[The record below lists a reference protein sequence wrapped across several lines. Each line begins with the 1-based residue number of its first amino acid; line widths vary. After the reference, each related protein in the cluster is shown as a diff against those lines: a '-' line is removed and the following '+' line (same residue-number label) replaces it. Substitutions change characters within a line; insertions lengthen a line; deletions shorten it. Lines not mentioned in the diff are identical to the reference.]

1 MALLKTLDVL
11 GILEDFYTHPLY
23 SGKGLWKELSEIIRN
38 IKDNSLSGI
47 LTLSRLNEMIIS
59 FYDSG
64 NFLEGISVEGEKT
77 YSFNYEGFVKGLS
90 ASARVKS
97 YDYNFYPHNSEVI
110 AVVSLIHRSSKIME
124 SITPYPTKVMDD
136 LKDLRFSG
144 ILKIFSPKQASVV
157 FLSGTSLIAFSRG
170 KSLAIKEI
178 ITEGNIYEMSAF
190 SVEGPLSER
199 NYEYHFNNLLQRLN
213 RVYKNLKKNDE
224 NLPIKI
230 REIMIKYAEE
240 EPFLDPILGFVEL
253 DGEIKINAPFYQS
266 LRIISYLCDI
276 LMEAGKRFSEELEGI
291 KRDLEDLL

>member
-11 GILEDFYTHPLY
+11 GILEDFYTQPLY
-23 SGKGLWKELSEIIRN
+23 SGKGLWNELSEVIRD
-38 IKDNSLSGI
+38 IKDNSLTGI

-64 NFLEGISVEGEKT
+64 KFLEGISVEGEIM
-77 YSFNYEGFVKGLS
+77 YSFNCDGFIKGLS

-97 YDYNFYPHNSEVI
+97 YDYNFYAHNSEVI
-110 AVVSLIHRSSKIME
+110 VIISLIHKSSKVME
-124 SITPYPTKVMDD
+124 SITLYPTKVMDD

-157 FLSGTSLIAFSRG
+157 FLSGNPLIAFSRG
-170 KSLAIKEI
+170 RSLAIKQEI
-178 ITEGNIYEMSAF
+178 SESGIYEMSAF

-199 NYEYHFNNLLQRLN
+199 NYEYHFNNFLQRLN
-213 RVYKNLKKNDE
+213 KIYKNLKRNDE

-230 REIMIKYAEE
+230 RETMIKYAEE

-253 DGEIKINAPFYQS
+253 DGEIKINAPPYKG

-276 LMEAGKRFSEELEGI
+276 LMEAGKRFSEELEDI
-291 KRDLEDLL
+291 KRELEDVL